1 MTLITRETAIILHFH
16 PERKVNPEDPTD
28 VEWIEKKPV
37 VLLLDDYPNPSEI
50 LEYLLDTMGEVECMV
65 RADYVTH
72 ERGA

>member
-1 MTLITRETAIILHFH
+1 MTLITRETAIVLHFH
-16 PERKVNPEDPTD
+16 SERKVNPEDPTD

-37 VLLLDDYPNPSEI
+37 VLLLDDYTDPSEI
-50 LEYLLDTMGEVECMV
+50 LEYLLDTMGEVECMI